1 MNYVRKLDI
10 AIMSLVYGL
19 LFTDIYLLKFFG
31 MTIFGRDVGDEKSKV
46 GTCVKNQQ
54 YYISLSIP
62 ADYS

>member
-1 MNYVRKLDI
+1 MNYVRKLGLLL
-10 AIMSLVYGL
+10 LVYGL

-31 MTIFGRDVGDEKSKV
+31 MTIFGRDFGDEKSKV
-46 GTCVKNQQ
+46 GTCVKIQQ